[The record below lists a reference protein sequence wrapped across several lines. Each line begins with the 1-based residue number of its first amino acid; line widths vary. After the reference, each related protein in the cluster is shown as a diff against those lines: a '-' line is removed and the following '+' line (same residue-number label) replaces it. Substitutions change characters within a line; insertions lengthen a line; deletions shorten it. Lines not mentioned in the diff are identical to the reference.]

1 MKKIVLCLLLSILLL
16 PIRGTAE
23 ANDSTEFDLKKLAE
37 DTVFLATLDDP
48 THAVL
53 GLERN
58 ADKKRYPASTTKIMT
73 CIIALENS
81 DPYEMVTV
89 GKRAC
94 NLSERNSKMGLKV
107 NERYP
112 MIDLL
117 YGLMLP
123 SGNDA
128 AIAIAEHVGGSVSGF
143 ADLMNA
149 KAKQIGMENSHF
161 LNPHGLHNSDHY
173 TTARDMALLTAYA
186 MENETF
192 REIVATA
199 EYTAKSEDGRKI
211 ELRSSNR
218 LLRDVVV
225 SGYTPY
231 SCLYPFA
238 IGVKTGDTH
247 LAGKCLVA
255 AAKRNETTYIL
266 VLLHGEEAPA
276 GTKGRA
282 KDKYAAQRFLDAIQ
296 LFEYVFANDTITV
309 DAESLIERCLPES
322 YAVKPDPTASYAT
335 EALYRIEWDRTESLA
350 LLRWQADVFQLD
362 PFPEDLISYTIDLPN
377 AALGTKA
384 GTAAITVSDTVVF
397 TGDLIVEEYTYPPTP
412 APTEA
417 PTYVV
422 TDETPSPGTTPDTSS
437 SASEAA
443 QEMIP
448 ITTEKPDSGWSW
460 NFLGCS
466 PHC

>member
-1 MKKIVLCLLLSILLL
+1 MKRIVLCLLLSILLL
-16 PIRGTAE
+16 PVRGSAE
-23 ANDSTEFDLKKLAE
+23 SKDSTEFDLKALAE

-48 THAVL
+48 YHAVL

-73 CIIALENS
+73 CIIALERC

-89 GKRAC
+89 GKRAV
-94 NLSERNSKMGLKV
+94 NLSARNSKMGLKAG
-107 NERYP
+107 EQYP

-128 AIAIAEHVGGSVSGF
+128 AIAIAEHVGGSISGF

-149 KAKQIGMENSHF
+149 KAKQLGMEHSHF

-192 REIVATA
+192 REIVASA

-231 SCLYPFA
+231 SCLYPYA

-255 AAKRNETTYIL
+255 AARRNDTTYIL
-266 VLLHGEEAPA
+266 VLLHGEEAPS

-282 KDKYAAQRFLDAIQ
+282 KDKYAAQRFLDAID
-296 LFEYVFANDTITV
+296 LFEYVFAHDTVTV
-309 DAESLIERCLPES
+309 DAKSLIERCLPES
-322 YAVKPDPTASYAT
+322 YAVRPDPAVSYAT
-335 EALYRIEWDRTESLA
+335 EALYRIEWDRTESLT

-362 PFPEDLISYTIDLPN
+362 PFPGDLITYTIDLPN
-377 AALGTKA
+377 AAVGTKA
-384 GTAAITVSDTVVF
+384 GTAVITVSGTVVF

-412 APTEA
+412 APTEV
-417 PTYVV
+417 PTYVI
-422 TDETPSPGTTPDTSS
+422 TDETPSPGPSS
-437 SASEAA
+437 DGASPT
-443 QEMIP
+443 EMIP
-448 ITTEKPDSGWSW
+448 ITTDKPDSEWSW
-460 NFLGCS
+460 NLFGCG